1 MSDAGRAGPLNFTTM
16 KTSLLPL
23 ALAGLLACSASHAFT
38 CEELRARI
46 EARIAENGVSRFT
59 VTTVDAAAPADGR
72 VVGTC
77 ERGSKKI
84 VYLQQAGSAGAPA
97 APAATT
103 ATAPRRDAILTECRD
118 GTVSVGGNC
127 RR

>member
-1 MSDAGRAGPLNFTTM
+1 M

-59 VTTVDAAAPADGR
+59 VTTVDAAAPADGQ

-84 VYLQQAGSAGAPA
+84 VYLQHSGGAGA
-97 APAATT
+97 APA
-103 ATAPRRDAILTECRD
+103 TAPARRSDAILTECRD